1 MFSFVYKQAQDFL
14 QFDTDQPIMESKN
27 KDEEKDC
34 DEIDVDVIGEGKEE
48 ISSPG
53 Q

>member
-1 MFSFVYKQAQDFL
+1 
-14 QFDTDQPIMESKN
+14 MESTN

-48 ISSPG
+48 ISFPG
-53 Q
+53 